1 MEGNRL
7 TWPQRGRL
15 WLRLGIRGVLAA
27 GAAAVTVRVVIP
39 LISLL
44 MPFVLA
50 LLLAWCLNPAVGYLH
65 EKTTLSRRTVSLWV
79 LLLVLLTAGAAC
91 YWVGRLVVLQT
102 EELFANWEA
111 VMDGAVSAVERAGE
125 LARRVG
131 RMLPGR
137 ARGMGENLLGT
148 ATDWLEALDLSRPI
162 KRLAGYAASL
172 VSAIPGAAV
181 AAVVFLTAGYLMTSD
196 YPRMR
201 RSITERLSAPT
212 RRFLSQVKG
221 VWVEALGGYLKSQ
234 LLLSFGVFLLL
245 AAGFVLIGQPYG
257 LLLALGLAVL
267 DFIPLIG
274 AGTVLVP
281 WSVAELVTGRYAHA
295 AELMTVWGVIVVFR
309 RVAEPKVL
317 GNQTGLSPVLSLL
330 GIYVGMKAGG
340 VPGMVLGPILL
351 LVAVNLA
358 RLGLFRPAV
367 RDIRSAAADVA
378 ALLREE
384 HSE

>member
-1 MEGNRL
+1 M
-7 TWPQRGRL
+7 
-15 WLRLGIRGVLAA
+15 
-27 GAAAVTVRVVIP
+27 
-39 LISLL
+39 
-44 MPFVLA
+44 
-50 LLLAWCLNPAVGYLH
+50 
-65 EKTTLSRRTVSLWV
+65 
-79 LLLVLLTAGAAC
+79 
-91 YWVGRLVVLQT
+91 
-102 EELFANWEA
+102 
-111 VMDGAVSAVERAGE
+111 
-125 LARRVG
+125 
-131 RMLPGR
+131 
-137 ARGMGENLLGT
+137 
-148 ATDWLEALDLSRPI
+148 
-162 KRLAGYAASL
+162 
-172 VSAIPGAAV
+172 SAIPGAAV

-212 RRFLSQVKG
+212 RRFLSQVKR

-281 WSVAELVTGRYAHA
+281 WSAAELVTGRYAHA